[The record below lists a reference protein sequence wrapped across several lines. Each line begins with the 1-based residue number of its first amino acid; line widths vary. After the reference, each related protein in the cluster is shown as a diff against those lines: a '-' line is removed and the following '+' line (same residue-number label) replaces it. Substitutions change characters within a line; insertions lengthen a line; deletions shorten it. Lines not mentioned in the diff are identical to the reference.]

1 MRCNET
7 CIWLALSAWSRHN
20 LMLYYVMTRRFIRLC
35 FQKYFPHY
43 RGASIIALPDDG
55 SSISWNVASW
65 KKLVHKLMNLLY
77 YLYWKDKPIY
87 QWSKLDSLSFCH
99 MKIKKLK
106 VHFFFFF
113 FFFFDKMELRLFYFH
128 VTIYVKYHNNYHHHQ
143 QQQHQSQR

>member
-1 MRCNET
+1 MQWNVYLT
-7 CIWLALSAWSRHN
+7 CSKCVTRHN

-87 QWSKLDSLSFCH
+87 QWSKPDSLSFCH
-99 MKIKKLK
+99 MKIKNLKL
-106 VHFFFFF
+106 HFFFF
-113 FFFFDKMELRLFYFH
+113 FFFFDKMDLRLFYFH

>member
-20 LMLYYVMTRRFIRLC
+20 LMLYYVMTRCFIRLC

-43 RGASIIALPDDG
+43 RGASVIALPDDG

-106 VHFFFFF
+106 VHFFFFV
-113 FFFFDKMELRLFYFH
+113 FFDKMNLRLFYFH